1 MILELWYFEVQ
12 YLSNLSN
19 KSNDILLD
27 SAYNLDLSVFSKNIS
42 NLCTVYISIEVFY
55 NFLGKLVTGFFSI
68 FHVNIRIIK
77 KNFED
82 LKKKKK
88 CFLGFRFRIYY
99 YRGVSVC
106 VHNSFNIKTRPD
118 LSINNENVESVT
130 LEIVFEK
137 TCKAIGNIPDRPP
150 NEHFEPFQNFL
161 TTLF

>member
-1 MILELWYFEVQ
+1 MHSVYFNRGVLQ
-12 YLSNLSN
+12 FFRKTGNRFLFNFSRKYSNN
-19 KSNDILLD
+19 QKE
-27 SAYNLDLSVFSKNIS
+27 FWR
-42 NLCTVYISIEVFY
+42 FQ
-55 NFLGKLVTGFFSI
+55 
-68 FHVNIRIIK
+68 
-77 KNFED
+77 
-82 LKKKKK
+82 KKKK